1 MFKLGRTT
9 FKIQNVE
16 QAAKSKIF
24 FTEKRVIFLTC
35 NFLR

>member
-1 MFKLGRTT
+1 MFKLDRTA

-24 FTEKRVIFLTC
+24 FTEKRLIFLTC
-35 NFLR
+35 NFLK